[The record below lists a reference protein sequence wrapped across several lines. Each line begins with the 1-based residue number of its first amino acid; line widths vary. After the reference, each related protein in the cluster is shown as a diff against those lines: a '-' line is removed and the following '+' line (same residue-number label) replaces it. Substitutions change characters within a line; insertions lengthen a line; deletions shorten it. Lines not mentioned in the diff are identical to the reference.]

1 MAKRSKKSS
10 LAQKVVS
17 VGMVATVLPEP
28 VRRAMSTRW
37 GSRLTLLA
45 AVALFATGVVTV
57 QWSNNMP
64 HLSVN
69 RERAKEMKEAVVER
83 VENLKVEKADRRD
96 APHPGDRSANY

>member
-1 MAKRSKKSS
+1 MAKRSRKSS

-17 VGMVATVLPEP
+17 VAAVGTPEP

-45 AVALFATGVVTV
+45 AVVLFATGVVTV
-57 QWSNNMP
+57 QWSNYVP

-69 RERAKEMKEAVVER
+69 RQRAEEVKEAVVER
-83 VENLKVEKADRRD
+83 IGNVKLQKADRRD
-96 APHPGDRSANY
+96 APNPGDRSSNY